1 MPISKVQKVVRYK
14 WNDTQIEELD
24 KCQGEKVP
32 QRSVLSEVDS
42 RLAADASTPPR
53 AVTNHKK
60 KAIVR
65 SGWSGGGR
73 RHGGVAGPS
82 PAARGNCSYTL
93 PPSWRISLTIRRMLR
108 GVGLISSPS
117 KNFTHSILFKT
128 RLKRPINDSFGV
140 QIEVVDSQNLCLLRK
155 TSRRPSRRRLSMMAA
170 PVRQASGSPRQ
181 DVCARVNGTC
191 FGHEPRAHAVRR
203 ASVV

>member
-1 MPISKVQKVVRYK
+1 MSGTGLRRKKSLKDQLSIRASLRMPWLGASACRDKPQDADCVV
-14 WNDTQIEELD
+14 
-24 KCQGEKVP
+24 G
-32 QRSVLSEVDS
+32 
-42 RLAADASTPPR
+42 
-53 AVTNHKK
+53 
-60 KAIVR
+60 
-65 SGWSGGGR
+65 
-73 RHGGVAGPS
+73 RHGK
-82 PAARGNCSYTL
+82 AAFRGRARRGNCSYTL
-93 PPSWRISLTIRRMLR
+93 PLLSWRISRTIRRMLR

-181 DVCARVNGTC
+181 DVSARVNGTC
-191 FGHEPRAHAVRR
+191 FGHEPLALAVRR